1 MPHRNIRTPINRPQD
16 DPDFLRC
23 MDFIMHVEWERNS
36 KKSFAEKW
44 KISDQQVFRLQ
55 LAWANSGLIASCRE
69 IIGLAL
75 FEDVTTAQRQTIRQT
90 AAIMESWVRLALYAD
105 REDVRATA
113 IRDIYT
119 LVIKPSQDDRSST
132 GNEEA
137 DYISLITAN
146 ERMLDP
152 MSVVGKSRADLEMEE
167 SSLTEEASALEEPE
181 DTSTPQTQAE

>member
-1 MPHRNIRTPINRPQD
+1 MPRNIRTAVNRPQD

-23 MDFIMHVEWERNS
+23 MDFIMHVEWERNT
-36 KKSFAEKW
+36 KRSFAEKW

-55 LAWANSGLIASCRE
+55 LAWANSGLLAACRE

-75 FEDVTTAQRQTIRQT
+75 FEDVKTAQHQTIRQT
-90 AAIMESWVRLALYAD
+90 AQIMESWVDLALNAK

-119 LVIKPSQDDRSST
+119 LVIKPSQDEQSSS

-137 DYISLITAN
+137 EYITLITQSG
-146 ERMLDP
+146 RMLDP
-152 MSVVGKSRADLEMEE
+152 MSVVGHLKDDPDSEE
-167 SSLTEEASALEEPE
+167 STNDEDDPNMDPE
-181 DTSTPQTQAE
+181 TSPPQTQSE